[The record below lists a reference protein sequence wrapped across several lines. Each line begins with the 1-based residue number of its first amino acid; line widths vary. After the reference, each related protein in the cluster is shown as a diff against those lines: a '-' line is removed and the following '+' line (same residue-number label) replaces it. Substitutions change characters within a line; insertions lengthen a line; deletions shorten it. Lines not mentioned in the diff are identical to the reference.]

1 MAGGVPPQ
9 TLGGIFGMDLAGNYF
24 DAAALLFWLPKSQD
38 ACAVHVDTR
47 VCVCVCMP
55 ALLTASLPCVQLCI
69 PGIAGVVDE
78 TVACNINAAFH
89 CGWCKSLG
97 QAALVFQRE
106 PRTNSQ
112 PDTHRLGINRAGVR
126 VQDGQRSGEAVEVK
140 GGGGDK

>member
-1 MAGGVPPQ
+1 M
-9 TLGGIFGMDLAGNYF
+9 
-24 DAAALLFWLPKSQD
+24 
-38 ACAVHVDTR
+38 
-47 VCVCVCMP
+47 
-55 ALLTASLPCVQLCI
+55 QLCI

-89 CGWCKSLG
+89 CGWCKSLR

-112 PDTHRLGINRAGVR
+112 PETHRLGINRAGVR
-126 VQDGQRSGEAVEVK
+126 VQDGQRSRAAGNVK